1 MQITIE
7 RTKKGLPALWEYG
20 GGKTNTGYARI
31 IANGDGSPKKP
42 VYIRRRGPLA
52 NEDHAL
58 FIISPGDLVI
68 QASHHREDFAIQI
81 LRIAGIRQDSED
93 GDIAILE
100 QIYLYDMGEWDVDPP
115 EYLLPAIEAAREKAT
130 CYHCRKPHYIAT
142 E

>member
-1 MQITIE
+1 MEIKIE

-58 FIISPGDLVI
+58 FIIAPGDIIV
-68 QASHHREDFAIQI
+68 QASHHREDFAIHV
-81 LRIAGIRQDSED
+81 LRIAGIREEENT
-93 GDIAILE
+93 AILE
-100 QIYLYDMGEWDVDPP
+100 QIYEYDMGEWDVEPP
-115 EYLLPAIEAAREKAT
+115 KYLLPAIEAAKEKAV
-130 CYHCRKPHYIAT
+130 CYHCRSPHYIKT

>member
-1 MQITIE
+1 MEITIE

-42 VYIRRRGPLA
+42 IYIRRRGPLA

-58 FIISPGDLVI
+58 FIIAPGDIIV

-81 LRIAGIRQDSED
+81 LRIAGIRQEEN
-93 GDIAILE
+93 IAIVE
-100 QIYLYDMGEWDVDPP
+100 QIRMYDMGEWDVEPP
-115 EYLLPAIEAAREKAT
+115 EYLLPAIEAAKEKAV
-130 CYHCRKPHYIAT
+130 CYHCRSPHYIKT